1 MTAILGKWIQDETQ
15 PYPGLWFEFKEDGTF
30 RAEFDAMG
38 IVSGG
43 TYTVTENQIDMDQ
56 TEHTF
61 GLVGK
66 FRGIFAVE
74 GDLLKMAVA
83 SGSEQPRPTDLSEA
97 RIYDKV
103 SG

>member
-30 RAEFDAMG
+30 KAEYDAMG

-43 TYTVTENQIDMDQ
+43 TYSVHDDQIDMNQ

-61 GLVGK
+61 GLVGQ